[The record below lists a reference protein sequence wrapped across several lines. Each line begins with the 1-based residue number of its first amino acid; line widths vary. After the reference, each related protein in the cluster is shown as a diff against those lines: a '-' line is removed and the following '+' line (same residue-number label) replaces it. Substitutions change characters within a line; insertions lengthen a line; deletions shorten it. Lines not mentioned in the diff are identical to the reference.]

1 MPRTH
6 RPGLVAGLLAA
17 VLIVLQASIVSG
29 QAKPPRDEVNPVEPV
44 GHSGSRGSTRIVT
57 KLLVIVEEN
66 HSLGQMKQGM
76 PFTFALAKKYGFA
89 TSYRGITHPSLPNYI
104 AIASGTTHKVRDDKP
119 PADHPLPGPSVFGQA
134 IAEGRTAALYA
145 QGMPEPCATTDTGS
159 YVARHNPWAYF
170 VDERASC
177 RQSDVSMRRF
187 SRDVARGT
195 LPRVGMVIPD
205 LDHDAHD
212 GTLGVA
218 DAWFESLMTDVFAG
232 RDWQTGR
239 LAVVLTADED
249 DRAHGN
255 RVLTV
260 VIHRSQRH
268 HLVSEPLTHYS
279 LTRLYEDVAH
289 LPFLNNAATANSMAE
304 AFGLPV
310 PRR

>member
-1 MPRTH
+1 
-6 RPGLVAGLLAA
+6 
-17 VLIVLQASIVSG
+17 VLQATIVSG
-29 QAKPPRDEVNPVEPV
+29 QAMSPPVEIHPV
-44 GHSGSRGSTRIVT
+44 KSIGNTGPSGSAKSVT

-66 HSLGQMKQGM
+66 HSLGQMKRGM
-76 PFTFALAKKYGFA
+76 PYTFALAKKYGYA

-104 AIASGTTHKVRDDKP
+104 AIASGTTYGVGDDKP
-119 PADHPLPGPSVFGQA
+119 PADHPLSGSSVFGQA
-134 IAEGRTAALYA
+134 IALGRSAKLYA
-145 QGMPEPCATTDTGS
+145 QGMPEPCATTDSGS

-170 VDERASC
+170 VDEQATC
-177 RQSDVSMRRF
+177 RQSDVSMRGF
-187 SRDVARGT
+187 ARDVAKGT
-195 LPRVGMVIPD
+195 LPRVGMVVPD

-212 GTLGVA
+212 GTLGQA
-218 DAWFESLMTDVFAG
+218 DAWFESLMTGVFAG
-232 RDWQTGR
+232 RDWRTGR

-260 VIHRSQRH
+260 VIHRSQGH
-268 HLVSEPLTHYS
+268 HVVSERLTHYS

-289 LPFLNNAATANSMAE
+289 LPYLNNAATASSMAE